1 MNFQNSTFNLL
12 LSFEGFTMGTVCR
25 PHRPCKSIFTTAH
38 LFFLCLSCLPLK
50 HMRLLLTIVRSTLF
64 GCFVLRSTA
73 VVASRNQPPRR
84 DASFSKVEPFL
95 LPRTTTTTTT
105 CASDNHQN
113 INAVFSISRGGG
125 WFFPPGWNPFGY
137 KLTSLGEE
145 FLKYDGSINSDV
157 GRFLAGLKQRKRF
170 YKIKEQW
177 LEILRVSKS
186 GQSMRIYKQV
196 NELIAFCLKANLI
209 D

>member
-1 MNFQNSTFNLL
+1 
-12 LSFEGFTMGTVCR
+12 
-25 PHRPCKSIFTTAH
+25 
-38 LFFLCLSCLPLK
+38 
-50 HMRLLLTIVRSTLF
+50 MRLLLTIVRSTLF
-64 GCFVLRSTA
+64 GCFVLRNIAAAS
-73 VVASRNQPPRR
+73 SRNQPREAA
-84 DASFSKVEPFL
+84 ASFSTSSL
-95 LPRTTTTTTT
+95 MLPRTTATTT
-105 CASDNHQN
+105 CSYVNQS
-113 INAVFSISRGGG
+113 INAVVAVPRGGG

-170 YKIKEQW
+170 YNIKEQW

-186 GQSMRIYKQV
+186 GQSMRIYKQL
-196 NELIAFCLKANLI
+196 NELIAFCLKASLI

>member
-1 MNFQNSTFNLL
+1 
-12 LSFEGFTMGTVCR
+12 
-25 PHRPCKSIFTTAH
+25 
-38 LFFLCLSCLPLK
+38 
-50 HMRLLLTIVRSTLF
+50 MRLLLTIVPSTLF
-64 GCFVLRSTA
+64 GWWFVLRSTA
-73 VVASRNQPPRR
+73 VVASRNQPRR
-84 DASFSKVEPFL
+84 DASFSKVEAYL
-95 LPRTTTTTTT
+95 LPRTATTTTT
-105 CASDNHQN
+105 CTSSDNHQN
-113 INAVFSISRGGG
+113 INAVFVISRGGG

-186 GQSMRIYKQV
+186 GQSMRIYKQL